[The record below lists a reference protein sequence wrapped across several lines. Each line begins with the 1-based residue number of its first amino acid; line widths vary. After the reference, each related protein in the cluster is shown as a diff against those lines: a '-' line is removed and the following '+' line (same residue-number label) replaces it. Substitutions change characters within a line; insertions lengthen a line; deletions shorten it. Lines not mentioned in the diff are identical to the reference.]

1 MDRPVTYRIKSENPR
16 LRILYPNTET
26 QHDSLDAFIPAQ
38 AEPDSFSK
46 MDEAARGEITI
57 FTPGMADAEDG
68 ITSVNGKPVNSTEPP
83 YDPMS
88 ALEPE
93 QPGYDELVKP
103 SGAAPAPKH
112 TPETVGT
119 LEDIKQGFP
128 NKPRPDM
135 RMRK

>member
-1 MDRPVTYRIKSENPR
+1 MNRPVTYKIKSENNR
-16 LRILYPNTET
+16 LRILYPKT
-26 QHDSLDAFIPAQ
+26 QSQLDSIDAFIPAQ

-46 MDEAARGEITI
+46 MDEAARGDITA
-57 FTPGMADAEDG
+57 FTPGMADKEDG
-68 ITSVNGKPVNSTEPP
+68 ISSVNGKPLDSLDPP

-93 QPGYDELVKP
+93 YPGYDETVKP
-103 SGAAPAPKH
+103 QGASPAPRH
-112 TPETVGT
+112 TQETVGV
-119 LEDIKQGFP
+119 LEDIAQGFP